1 MTAVTTAVSLDDIE
15 RAATDYADARD
26 ELIGAANELQRQ
38 LDAVVGIHKI
48 RMRRLAERQ
57 AERAKALRAL
67 LGVAKHLFDK
77 PRTRIYAGVKVGFAK
92 GKGVMEIADEGK
104 TIGLIQRYHPD
115 QFDVLVKSTMAPV
128 KKALAQL
135 SAAELKRLGVT
146 VTDTGDEIVVAP
158 VERDADALVAKLIAL
173 VGDDA

>member
-1 MTAVTTAVSLDDIE
+1 MIAAATSVGLEDIE
-15 RAATDYADARD
+15 RATTEFAEARA
-26 ELIGAANELQRQ
+26 ELISAANELQRQ
-38 LDAVVGIHKI
+38 LDAVVAIHEI

-57 AERAKALRAL
+57 EERARSLRVL
-67 LGVAKHLFDK
+67 LAFAKHLFDK
-77 PRTRIYAGVKVGFAK
+77 PRTRIYAGIKVGFAK

-104 TIGLIQRYHPD
+104 TIGLIQRYHFD

-158 VERDADALVAKLIAL
+158 VERDADALVAKLIDL
-173 VGDDA
+173 VGDEK